1 MLVSLV
7 ATVVDGGGVD
17 MVVGVNV
24 EEERACLTHW
34 TTSVVGSF
42 NWSTRASMDE
52 EDVDIC

>member
-1 MLVSLV
+1 
-7 ATVVDGGGVD
+7 VVGVG
-17 MVVGVNV
+17 VVVVVVVGVGVGVNV